1 MRQTFSPKR
10 PDINLPLLIHRPQT
24 DKHVIP
30 IARKTERG
38 WEEVAV
44 RAVDLREWFPEFS
57 EQFKRDSYFGING
70 MFAAISRTSGRARMS
85 SRFEGAFQASR
96 SSERLHTLNACYADL
111 DCYKVGM
118 TPGQVV
124 GELIDMEDRGE
135 LPPMSIILLSG
146 RGVWPMWLLRDKQH
160 TGPVVSWREKVQIY
174 NQMQK
179 HITQKKL
186 AHLGADDRSRDA
198 ARVARIPGTLNSTA
212 GERVRF
218 HLIADERGNL
228 ILHDLD
234 ELAKAFKL
242 PRVSSSR
249 RCIPNA
255 DPVKRVSGQK
265 GHVSR
270 WYKCLRMV
278 HELAAMR
285 GLHPV
290 GARHS
295 TTYIYSGCLARVC
308 KGAAK
313 IAQTAPEKL
322 PEEWSDFAT
331 MSEPDII
338 SAVLEFARA
347 NCEQPDT
354 DPMDLRQV
362 AINARKAIN
371 KPFLDMPNQT
381 VSNYCRITPEESAQL
396 KQLGFDFPPMN
407 DGQPIAAVETPTPAD
422 RKQLA
427 QDRRAIIEQAI
438 QQHGRVPTG
447 TELAQWLDKAG
458 IRASAA
464 TIQADIRAMGI
475 VNPRSKKARGLMRPS
490 LFK

>member
-1 MRQTFSPKR
+1 MRYTISPKK
-10 PDINLPLLIHRPQT
+10 PDINFPLLVHRPQT
-24 DKHVIP
+24 SKHLIP
-30 IARKTERG
+30 IARKTESG

-44 RAVDLREWFPEFS
+44 PAVMLRDWFPQFI
-57 EQFKRDSYFGING
+57 EQFERETFFGING

-85 SRFEGAFQASR
+85 SKFKGAFEASR
-96 SSERLHTLNACYADL
+96 RSERLHTLNACFADL
-111 DCYKVGM
+111 DCYKVGK
-118 TPGQVV
+118 TPGQIV

-135 LPPMSIILLSG
+135 LPPMSLILLSG
-146 RGVWPMWLLRDKQH
+146 RGVWVMWLLRDKQH
-160 TGPVVSWREKVQIY
+160 TGPVVSWRENVQLY
-174 NQMQK
+174 NQLQK
-179 HITQKKL
+179 HITQKL
-186 AHLGADDRSRDA
+186 AHMGADDRSRDA
-198 ARVARIPGTLNSTA
+198 ARVARIPGTLNSKA

-242 PRVSSSR
+242 PRIASSR

-278 HELAAMR
+278 HELAALR

-290 GARHS
+290 GCRHS

-313 IAQTAPEKL
+313 IAQIAPEKL
-322 PEEWSDFAT
+322 PEEWRDFAT

-362 AINARKAIN
+362 ATNARKAVH
-371 KPFLDMPNQT
+371 KPFLDMPSQT

-427 QDRRAIIEQAI
+427 QDRRAIIEQAT
-438 QQHGRVPTG
+438 QQLGRVPTG
-447 TELAQWLDKAG
+447 KELAQFLDEAG
-458 IRASAA
+458 ISASGR
-464 TIQADIRAMGI
+464 TIQKDLRALGI